1 MGAIALRA
9 TKSFAPIR
17 NNVQPVGFALPMT
30 DKIESHYQFQSSRS
44 RLRLTDPL
52 PNSLENLEHR
62 IQFVLGLPK

>member
-30 DKIESHYQFQSSRS
+30 DKIESHYQWLFRIYGGKCTGKYKMLIDR
-44 RLRLTDPL
+44 RLK
-52 PNSLENLEHR
+52 PNT
-62 IQFVLGLPK
+62 